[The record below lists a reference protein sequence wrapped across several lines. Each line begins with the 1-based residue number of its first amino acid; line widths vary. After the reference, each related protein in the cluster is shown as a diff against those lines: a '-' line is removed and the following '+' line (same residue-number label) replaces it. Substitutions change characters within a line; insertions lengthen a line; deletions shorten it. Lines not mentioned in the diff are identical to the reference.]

1 MNKKVVI
8 YILAI
13 ITLLSYLIFFACIKS
28 KELDEEVT
36 SNQIAFD
43 NYIKNTYGVLYD
55 CLEVKKK
62 GSLTKTRIRGYHGD
76 LGYNWIR
83 AYEISVPFMEKTF
96 EVWIDN
102 RNHTVFGSN
111 FTETL
116 TTDPKFQHLYSEW
129 VKKQVGIDDE
139 NVELKFAG
147 NYDPPYIEFN
157 KITSL
162 SEDYR
167 EVFENTHNLYCWLC
181 EVKNIKNLTNGNIL
195 EISKSI
201 REQYLLK
208 AISKTGIP
216 SGKKFGG
223 RIYLSSSENARE
235 KGISYIF
242 DFDINSI
249 NDNISDMKYRKLE

>member
-1 MNKKVVI
+1 MNKKVLI
-8 YILAI
+8 YILAV
-13 ITLLSYLIFFACIKS
+13 ITLLGYLIFLVYIKS
-28 KELDEEVT
+28 KELNNEVVA
-36 SNQIAFD
+36 NQIAFD
-43 NYIKNTYGVLYD
+43 NYIKNTYGILYD
-55 CLEVKKK
+55 YLEIKKK

-83 AYEISVPFMEKTF
+83 AYEISAPFMENSF

-102 RNHTVFGSN
+102 RTHKVFGN
-111 FTETL
+111 NLYETL
-116 TTDPKFQHLYSEW
+116 TTDVKFQHLYSEW
-129 VKKQVGIDDE
+129 VKKQVGIEDE

-181 EVKNIKNLTNGNIL
+181 EVRNIKNLTSDNVL
-195 EISKSI
+195 EIAKSI

-216 SGKKFGG
+216 SCKKFGG

-242 DFDINSI
+242 DFDINGI
-249 NDNISDMKYRKLE
+249 NDNISNMKYKKLE

>member
-1 MNKKVVI
+1 MKSRNYIYIVLVIIIIIFHEFILAMGYMIYTTSKYIVTDVIPETFNNIVYSGNNKKA
-8 YILAI
+8 YDKH
-13 ITLLSYLIFFACIKS
+13 IKDHYGIVADTF
-28 KELDEEVT
+28 EL
-36 SNQIAFD
+36 
-43 NYIKNTYGVLYD
+43 
-55 CLEVKKK
+55 K
-62 GSLTKTRIRGYHGD
+62 GHYSRFWYVST
-76 LGYNWIR
+76 
-83 AYEISVPFMEKTF
+83 PFMEKEFSIQVVKGKVLTDTF
-96 EVWIDN
+96 
-102 RNHTVFGSN
+102 FS
-111 FTETL
+111 TL
-116 TTDPKFQHLYSEW
+116 TTDVKFQHLYSEW
-129 VKKQVGIDDE
+129 VKKQVGIEDE

-167 EVFENTHNLYCWLC
+167 EVFENTHNIYCWLC
-181 EVKNIKNLTNGNIL
+181 EVINIKKLTSDNVL
-195 EISKSI
+195 EIAKSI

-242 DFDINSI
+242 DFDINGI
-249 NDNISDMKYRKLE
+249 NDNISNMKYKKLE